1 MEPLNLMV
9 SLSHF
14 ANEKNER
21 HQYLSDDPRRT
32 IRARAGRRSRRGQAE
47 HRPEDSYGW
56 WRSAWRGVTKATT
69 R

>member
-14 ANEKNER
+14 ANEKNQR
-21 HQYLSDDPRRT
+21 HHYLSDGPR
-32 IRARAGRRSRRGQAE
+32 RAGRRSRSGQAE
-47 HRPEDSYGW
+47 HRCEDSHGW
-56 WRSAWRGVTKATT
+56 LRSVWRAVTKPAT